1 MHLLILPAVC
11 LAVLRARKE
20 PEATRHMAERFGG
33 GATGPVGAVW
43 IYAASLGEVRSAAPL
58 VERMLAGGRAV
69 CLTVQSPAGRAAGAR
84 LFGDA
89 IREGRLTLRW
99 VPLDLTWAMARFLR
113 RLRPAMGVVMVN
125 EIWPA
130 QVLVARRLGV
140 PMAMADGN
148 VTERTVRR
156 GGVRTELLRQFRTI
170 ATKGDRY
177 RDRYAALGVDPGRM
191 AVVGE
196 VKFDL
201 VSDPALVAAGRALRI
216 RWAGEG
222 PVLLVA
228 SSVEAEE
235 AALVALILDLGHRA
249 IWAPRSPQRFDAV
262 AGALAAAGVTVARR
276 SDLGDGLT
284 GDPEGAQVILGDSVG
299 EMAAWYAAAD
309 LVFVGATLA
318 DHGGHSV
325 VEPLAAGL
333 PVLIGPSVWGIE
345 FPAREAAEAGALAIL
360 PDAAALAAEAGRLLR
375 DPGALTAMSDR
386 AAAFVDVHRGAAER
400 THAALLRVL
409 DTG

>member
-1 MHLLILPAVC
+1 MHLLVLPAVC

-20 PEATRHMAERFGG
+20 PGAAARLGERFGG
-33 GATGPVGAVW
+33 GDTGPSGAIWV
-43 IYAASLGEVRSAAPL
+43 YAASLGEVRSAAPL
-58 VERMLAGGRAV
+58 IGRMLAGGRAV
-69 CLTVQSPAGRAAGAR
+69 CLTVQSPAGRAAGER

-89 IREGRLTLRW
+89 IRDGRLTLRW
-99 VPLDLTWAMARFLR
+99 VPLDLSWAMARFLR

-130 QVLVARRLGV
+130 QLLVARRLGV

-156 GGVRTELLRQFRTI
+156 AGVRTELLRQFRTI
-170 ATKGDRY
+170 ATKGERY
-177 RDRYAALGVDPGRM
+177 RDRYAALGVDPGRV

-201 VSDPALVAAGRALRI
+201 VPDPALVAAGRKLRD

-222 PVLLVA
+222 PVLLIA

-235 AALVALILDLGHRA
+235 AALMALVRDLGHRA
-249 IWAPRSPQRFDAV
+249 IWAPRSPQRFGAV
-262 AGALAAAGVTVARR
+262 AEALAAAGVTVARR
-276 SDLGDGLT
+276 SELGDGLA
-284 GDPEGAQVILGDSVG
+284 GDPGAATVILGDSVG

-333 PVLIGPSVWGIE
+333 PVLVGPSVWGIE

-360 PDAAALAAEAGRLLR
+360 RDAEALAAEAARLLR
-375 DPGALTAMSDR
+375 DRAALKAMADR
-386 AAAFVDVHRGAAER
+386 AAAFAAGHRGAAER
-400 THAALLRVL
+400 TMQALDEVAGWR
-409 DTG
+409 